1 MDAEGYLRFVFALA
15 FVLALIG
22 VLAWVARRY
31 GFAPPARRP
40 GQPRR
45 IEVVET
51 IALDSRRRLIL
62 VRRDDT
68 EHLLLTGG
76 PNDLLVH
83 SAHARPPVMEPGIET
98 STDKAPTA

>member
-1 MDAEGYLRFVFALA
+1 MDVEGYLRFVFALV

-22 VLAWVARRY
+22 MLAWAARRF
-31 GFAPPARRP
+31 GLAQTTARLP

-45 IEVVET
+45 LQIVEA
-51 IALDSRRRLIL
+51 IALDSRRRLVL

-76 PNDLLVH
+76 PNDVTVE
-83 SAHARPPVMEPGIET
+83 SGI
-98 STDKAPTA
+98 KAPPNPKAPGP

>member
-1 MDAEGYLRFVFALA
+1 MDVEGYLRFVFALA

-22 VLAWVARRY
+22 ALAWAARRF
-31 GFAPPARRP
+31 GLAQTTQRLP

-45 IEVVET
+45 LQIVEA

-76 PNDLLVH
+76 PNDLTVETGIKAA
-83 SAHARPPVMEPGIET
+83 SNPPSHP
-98 STDKAPTA
+98 KAPAP